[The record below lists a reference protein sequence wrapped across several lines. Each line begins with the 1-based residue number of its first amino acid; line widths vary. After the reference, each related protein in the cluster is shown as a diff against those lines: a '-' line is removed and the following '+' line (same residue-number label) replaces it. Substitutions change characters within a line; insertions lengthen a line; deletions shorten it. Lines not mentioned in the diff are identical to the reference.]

1 MNMQRKHVV
10 IYCKKGFLLF
20 LKSVES
26 RLMEWD
32 ENVRWQLRH
41 EVFQQLEPESL
52 LYRRTR

>member
-1 MNMQRKHVV
+1 MRGKHVV
-10 IYCKKGFLLF
+10 IYCKKVFLLF

-26 RLMEWD
+26 RLMVWD

-41 EVFQQLEPESL
+41 DVFQQIEPESV